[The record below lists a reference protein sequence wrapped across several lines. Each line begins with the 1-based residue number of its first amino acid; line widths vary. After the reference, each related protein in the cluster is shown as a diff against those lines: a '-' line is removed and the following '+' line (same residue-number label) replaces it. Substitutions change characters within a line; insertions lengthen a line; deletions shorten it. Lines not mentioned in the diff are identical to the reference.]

1 MLFSKYFWIIIINKT
16 KDDCCWKTSAL
27 ERVKIMNTSVRIKMG
42 ARKFRRQLQLQVFAL
57 TGVGYL
63 ILFSVIPMFGIIL
76 AFKSYKITM
85 GISGIFTS
93 EWIGLKYFRE
103 FFTDYRFWEL
113 LRNTIVLS
121 TLKLVLAFPVPI
133 ILAILIAE
141 CRNQP
146 YKRIVQTVSYLPN
159 FISWVL
165 VYGISSALFA
175 QKSGVLN
182 QLLVK
187 SGIISEG
194 IPFLTD
200 PGMFWGTA
208 VVLSIWKS
216 SGWWAIIFLAAIS
229 GIDSTLYEA
238 ASIDGAGRL
247 KRIWHITLPGIKGAV
262 VTVLILSIGSFLGGG
277 MVGSNFEQSF
287 LMGNTVNNATSE
299 IIQTYAFK
307 MGMSQGRFAYA
318 TAVDLIQSL
327 VSITLV
333 VISNHVAKKVS
344 GEGLF

>member
-1 MLFSKYFWIIIINKT
+1 MKRSL
-16 KDDCCWKTSAL
+16 
-27 ERVKIMNTSVRIKMG
+27 KMG
-42 ARKFRRQLQLQVFAL
+42 LKNFKRQWELQAIVLSGIAYLFVFS
-57 TGVGYL
+57 
-63 ILFSVIPMFGIIL
+63 IIPMFGIVIG
-76 AFKSYKITM
+76 FKAYKIT
-85 GISGIFTS
+85 SGIEGIFSS
-93 EWIGLKYFRE
+93 EWVGLKYFRE
-103 FFTDYRFWEL
+103 FLSDYRFEEL
-113 LRNTIVLS
+113 LRNTVAIS
-121 TLKLVLAFPVPI
+121 GLKMIFAFPVPI
-133 ILAILIAE
+133 ILAILISE
-141 CRNQP
+141 CKNKIF
-146 YKRIVQTVSYLPN
+146 KRTVQTVSYLPN

-165 VYGISSALFA
+165 VYGISNALLA
-175 QKSGVLN
+175 QNSGVLN

-187 SGIISEG
+187 AGIVEKG

-200 PGMFWGTA
+200 PDLFWGMATA
-208 VVLSIWKS
+208 LSIWKS

-287 LMGNTVNNATSE
+287 LMGNTVNNSTSE

-307 MGMSQGRFAYA
+307 MGMAQGRFSYA

-327 VSITLV
+327 VSIVLIV
-333 VISNHVAKKVS
+333 VSNQVAKKVS

>member
-1 MLFSKYFWIIIINKT
+1 MKHSLKKGLRN
-16 KDDCCWKTSAL
+16 
-27 ERVKIMNTSVRIKMG
+27 
-42 ARKFRRQLQLQVFAL
+42 FRRQWELQAIVLS
-57 TGVGYL
+57 GVVYL
-63 ILFSVIPMFGIIL
+63 IIFSVIPMFGIVIG
-76 AFKSYKITM
+76 FKAYKITS
-85 GISGIFTS
+85 GIEGIFTS
-93 EWIGLKYFRE
+93 EWVGLKYFRE
-103 FFTDYRFWEL
+103 FLSDYRFEEL
-113 LRNTIVLS
+113 LRNTIALS
-121 TLKLVLAFPVPI
+121 GLKMIFAFPIPI
-133 ILAILIAE
+133 ILAILISE
-141 CRNQP
+141 CKNKIF
-146 YKRIVQTVSYLPN
+146 KRTVQTVSYLPN

-165 VYGISSALFA
+165 VYGISNALLA
-175 QKSGVLN
+175 QNSGMLN
-182 QLLVK
+182 QLLVRM
-187 SGIISEG
+187 GIVEKG

-200 PGMFWGTA
+200 PDLFWGMA
-208 VVLSIWKS
+208 VALSIWKS

-307 MGMSQGRFAYA
+307 MGMAQGRFSYA

-327 VSITLV
+327 VSIVLIV
-333 VISNHVAKKVS
+333 VSNQVAKKVS

>member
-1 MLFSKYFWIIIINKT
+1 MSMKK
-16 KDDCCWKTSAL
+16 A
-27 ERVKIMNTSVRIKMG
+27 VRMKKGIK
-42 ARKFRRQLQLQVFAL
+42 KFGRQIEIQIFAL
-57 TGVGYL
+57 AGVMYL
-63 ILFSVIPMFGIIL
+63 LLFSVIPMFGIVL
-76 AFKSYKITM
+76 AFKSYKIT
-85 GISGIFTS
+85 SGIQGIFS
-93 EWIGLKYFRE
+93 SDWVGLKYFKE
-103 FFTDYRFWEL
+103 FFTDYRFGEL
-113 LRNTIVLS
+113 LRNTIAIS
-121 TLKLVLAFPVPI
+121 TLKMVFAFPIPI
-133 ILAILIAE
+133 FLAILISE
-141 CRNQP
+141 CHNKP
-146 YKRIVQTVSYLPN
+146 FKRLIQTASYLPN
-159 FISWVL
+159 FVSWVL
-165 VYGISSALFA
+165 VYGISSALLS
-175 QKSGVLN
+175 QNSGVIN

-187 SGIISEG
+187 LGVVSQG

-200 PGMFWGTA
+200 PGYFWGTT

-247 KRIWHITLPGIKGAV
+247 KRIWHITLPGIKGSI

-307 MGMSQGRFAYA
+307 MGMAQGRFSYA
-318 TAVDLIQSL
+318 TAGDLVQS
-327 VSITLV
+327 
-333 VISNHVAKKVS
+333 VISIVLVIISNQVAKKVS

>member
-1 MLFSKYFWIIIINKT
+1 MKKG
-16 KDDCCWKTSAL
+16 
-27 ERVKIMNTSVRIKMG
+27 V
-42 ARKFRRQLQLQVFAL
+42 RKFGRQIEIQFFAL
-57 TGVGYL
+57 AGVLYL
-63 ILFSVIPMFGIIL
+63 LLFSVIPMFGIVL
-76 AFKSYKITM
+76 AFKSYKIT
-85 GISGIFTS
+85 SGIQGIFSS

-103 FFTDYRFWEL
+103 FFTDYRFAEL
-113 LRNTIVLS
+113 LRNTIAIS
-121 TLKLVLAFPVPI
+121 TLKMIFAFPVPI
-133 ILAILIAE
+133 ILAILISE
-141 CRNQP
+141 CHNKP
-146 YKRIVQTVSYLPN
+146 FKRLIQTASYLPN
-159 FISWVL
+159 FVSWVL
-165 VYGISSALFA
+165 VYGISSALLS
-175 QKSGVLN
+175 QNSGVIN

-187 SGIISEG
+187 LGIVSQG

-200 PGMFWGTA
+200 PDYFWGTT

-238 ASIDGAGRL
+238 AGIDGAGRL
-247 KRIWHITLPGIKGAV
+247 KRIWHITLPGIKGSI

-307 MGMSQGRFAYA
+307 MGMAQGRFSYA
-318 TAVDLIQSL
+318 TAVDLIQSVLSIFL
-327 VSITLV
+327 VI
-333 VISNHVAKKVS
+333 ISNQAAKKVS

>member
-1 MLFSKYFWIIIINKT
+1 MKKKQLIKKAVKRFS
-16 KDDCCWKTSAL
+16 
-27 ERVKIMNTSVRIKMG
+27 
-42 ARKFRRQLQLQVFAL
+42 RQIELQIFAL
-57 TGVGYL
+57 AGVLYL
-63 ILFSVIPMFGIIL
+63 LIFSVVPMFGIIL
-76 AFKSYKITM
+76 AFKSYKLTS
-85 GISGIFTS
+85 GIGGIFTS
-93 EWIGLKYFRE
+93 EWVGLKYFKE
-103 FFTDYRFWEL
+103 FFTDYRFGEL
-113 LRNTIVLS
+113 LRNTIVIS
-121 TLKLVLAFPVPI
+121 TLKMVFAFPVPI
-133 ILAILIAE
+133 ILAILISE
-141 CRNQP
+141 CQN
-146 YKRIVQTVSYLPN
+146 KFFKKAVQTVSYLPN

-175 QKSGVLN
+175 QNNGVLN
-182 QLLVK
+182 QLLVNA
-187 SGIISEG
+187 GIISKG
-194 IPFLTD
+194 IPLLTA
-200 PGMFWGTA
+200 PGYFWGMT

-247 KRIWHITLPGIKGAV
+247 KRIWHITLPGIKGAI

-307 MGMSQGRFAYA
+307 MGMAQGRFSYA

-327 VSITLV
+327 ISITLV
-333 VISNHVAKKVS
+333 VISNQIAKKVS

>member
-1 MLFSKYFWIIIINKT
+1 MSMKK
-16 KDDCCWKTSAL
+16 A
-27 ERVKIMNTSVRIKMG
+27 VRMKKGIK
-42 ARKFRRQLQLQVFAL
+42 KFGRQFEIQIFAL
-57 TGVGYL
+57 AGVMYL
-63 ILFSVIPMFGIIL
+63 LLFSVIPMFGIVL
-76 AFKSYKITM
+76 AFKSYKIT
-85 GISGIFTS
+85 SGIQGIFRS
-93 EWIGLKYFRE
+93 DWVGLKYFKE
-103 FFTDYRFWEL
+103 FFTDYRFGEL
-113 LRNTIVLS
+113 LRNTIAIS
-121 TLKLVLAFPVPI
+121 TLKMVFAFPIPI
-133 ILAILIAE
+133 FLAILISE
-141 CRNQP
+141 CHNKP
-146 YKRIVQTVSYLPN
+146 FKRLSQTASYLPN
-159 FISWVL
+159 FVSWVL
-165 VYGISSALFA
+165 VYGISSALLS
-175 QKSGVLN
+175 QNSGVIN

-187 SGIISEG
+187 LGVVSQG

-200 PGMFWGTA
+200 PGYFWGTT

-247 KRIWHITLPGIKGAV
+247 KRIWHITLPGIKGSI

-307 MGMSQGRFAYA
+307 MGMAQGRFSYA
-318 TAVDLIQSL
+318 TAVDLVQS
-327 VSITLV
+327 
-333 VISNHVAKKVS
+333 VISIVLVIISNQVAKKVS

>member
-1 MLFSKYFWIIIINKT
+1 MKKG
-16 KDDCCWKTSAL
+16 
-27 ERVKIMNTSVRIKMG
+27 V
-42 ARKFRRQLQLQVFAL
+42 RKFGRQIEIQFFAL
-57 TGVGYL
+57 AGVLYL
-63 ILFSVIPMFGIIL
+63 LLFSVIPMFGIIL
-76 AFKSYKITM
+76 AFKSYKIT
-85 GISGIFTS
+85 SGIQGIFSS

-103 FFTDYRFWEL
+103 FFTDYRFAEL
-113 LRNTIVLS
+113 LRNTIAIS
-121 TLKLVLAFPVPI
+121 TLKMIFAFPVPI
-133 ILAILIAE
+133 ILAILISE
-141 CRNQP
+141 CHNKP
-146 YKRIVQTVSYLPN
+146 FKRLIQTASYLPN
-159 FISWVL
+159 FVSWVL
-165 VYGISSALFA
+165 VYGISSALLS
-175 QKSGVLN
+175 QNSGVIN

-187 SGIISEG
+187 LGIVSHG

-200 PGMFWGTA
+200 PDYFWGTT

-238 ASIDGAGRL
+238 AGIDGAGRL
-247 KRIWHITLPGIKGAV
+247 KRIWHITLPGIKGSI

-307 MGMSQGRFAYA
+307 MGMAQGRFSYA
-318 TAVDLIQSL
+318 TAVDLIQSVLSIFL
-327 VSITLV
+327 VI
-333 VISNHVAKKVS
+333 ISNQAAKKVS

>member
-1 MLFSKYFWIIIINKT
+1 MSMKK
-16 KDDCCWKTSAL
+16 A
-27 ERVKIMNTSVRIKMG
+27 VRMKKEIK
-42 ARKFRRQLQLQVFAL
+42 KFGRQIEIQIFAL
-57 TGVGYL
+57 AGVMYL
-63 ILFSVIPMFGIIL
+63 LLFSVIPMFGIVL
-76 AFKSYKITM
+76 AFKSYKIT
-85 GISGIFTS
+85 SGIQGIFS
-93 EWIGLKYFRE
+93 SDWVGLKYFKE
-103 FFTDYRFWEL
+103 FFTDYRFGEL
-113 LRNTIVLS
+113 LRNTIAIS
-121 TLKLVLAFPVPI
+121 TLKMVFAFPIPI
-133 ILAILIAE
+133 FLAILISE
-141 CRNQP
+141 CHNKP
-146 YKRIVQTVSYLPN
+146 FKRLIQTASYLPN
-159 FISWVL
+159 FVSWVL
-165 VYGISSALFA
+165 VYGISSALLS
-175 QKSGVLN
+175 QNSGVIN

-187 SGIISEG
+187 LGVVSQG

-200 PGMFWGTA
+200 PGYFWGTT

-247 KRIWHITLPGIKGAV
+247 KRIWHITVPGIKGSI

-307 MGMSQGRFAYA
+307 MGMAQGRFSYA
-318 TAVDLIQSL
+318 TAVDLVQS
-327 VSITLV
+327 
-333 VISNHVAKKVS
+333 VISIVLVIISNQVAKKVS

>member
-1 MLFSKYFWIIIINKT
+1 MKKG
-16 KDDCCWKTSAL
+16 
-27 ERVKIMNTSVRIKMG
+27 V
-42 ARKFRRQLQLQVFAL
+42 RKFGRQIEIQFFAL
-57 TGVGYL
+57 AGVLYL
-63 ILFSVIPMFGIIL
+63 LLFSVIPMFGIIL
-76 AFKSYKITM
+76 AFKSYKIT
-85 GISGIFTS
+85 SGIQGIFSS

-103 FFTDYRFWEL
+103 FFTDYRFAEL
-113 LRNTIVLS
+113 LRNTIAIS
-121 TLKLVLAFPVPI
+121 TLKMIFAFPVPI
-133 ILAILIAE
+133 ILAILISE
-141 CRNQP
+141 CHNKP
-146 YKRIVQTVSYLPN
+146 FKRLIQTASYLPN
-159 FISWVL
+159 FVSWVL
-165 VYGISSALFA
+165 VYGISSALLS
-175 QKSGVLN
+175 QNSGVIN

-187 SGIISEG
+187 LGIVSQG

-200 PGMFWGTA
+200 PDYFWGTT

-238 ASIDGAGRL
+238 AGIDGAGRL
-247 KRIWHITLPGIKGAV
+247 KRIWHITLPGIKGSI

-307 MGMSQGRFAYA
+307 MGMAQGRFSYA
-318 TAVDLIQSL
+318 TAVDLIQSVLSIFL
-327 VSITLV
+327 VI
-333 VISNHVAKKVS
+333 ISNQAAKKVS

>member
-1 MLFSKYFWIIIINKT
+1 MLQYICKKT
-16 KDDCCWKTSAL
+16 IHKRGITNSMKKG
-27 ERVKIMNTSVRIKMG
+27 V
-42 ARKFRRQLQLQVFAL
+42 RKFGRQIEIQFFAL
-57 TGVGYL
+57 AGVLYL
-63 ILFSVIPMFGIIL
+63 LLFSVIPMFGIIL
-76 AFKSYKITM
+76 AFKSYKIT
-85 GISGIFTS
+85 SGIQGIFSS

-103 FFTDYRFWEL
+103 FFTDYRFAEL
-113 LRNTIVLS
+113 LRNTIAIS
-121 TLKLVLAFPVPI
+121 TLKMIFAFPVPI
-133 ILAILIAE
+133 ILAILISE
-141 CRNQP
+141 CHNKP
-146 YKRIVQTVSYLPN
+146 FKRLIQTASYLPN
-159 FISWVL
+159 FVSWVL
-165 VYGISSALFA
+165 VYGISSALLS
-175 QKSGVLN
+175 QNSGVIN

-187 SGIISEG
+187 LGIVSQG

-200 PGMFWGTA
+200 PDYFWGTT

-238 ASIDGAGRL
+238 AGIDGAGRL
-247 KRIWHITLPGIKGAV
+247 KRIWHITLPGIKGSI

-307 MGMSQGRFAYA
+307 MGMAQGRFSYA
-318 TAVDLIQSL
+318 TAVDLIQSVLSIFL
-327 VSITLV
+327 VI
-333 VISNHVAKKVS
+333 ISNQAAKKVS

>member
-1 MLFSKYFWIIIINKT
+1 MKEKKNIF
-16 KDDCCWKTSAL
+16 C
-27 ERVKIMNTSVRIKMG
+27 
-42 ARKFRRQLQLQVFAL
+42 KFRRQIELQIFAL
-57 TGVGYL
+57 SGVVYL
-63 ILFSVIPMFGIIL
+63 LIFSVVPMFGIIL

-85 GISGIFTS
+85 GVAGIFSS
-93 EWIGLKYFRE
+93 EWVGLKYFKE
-103 FFTDYRFWEL
+103 FITDYRFGEL
-113 LRNTIVLS
+113 LRNTIAIS
-121 TLKLVLAFPVPI
+121 SLKMIFAFPVPI
-133 ILAILIAE
+133 ILAILISE
-141 CRNQP
+141 CRGRKF
-146 YKRIVQTVSYLPN
+146 KRFVQTVSYLPN

-175 QKSGVLN
+175 QNSGVIN
-182 QLLVK
+182 ELLVK
-187 SGIISEG
+187 MGIVEKG

-200 PGMFWGTA
+200 PDYFWGTA

-247 KRIWHITLPGIKGAV
+247 KRIWHITLPGIKGSI

-307 MGMSQGRFAYA
+307 MGMAQGRFSYA
-318 TAVDLIQSL
+318 TAVDLIQSM

-333 VISNHVAKKVS
+333 VISNFVAKKVS